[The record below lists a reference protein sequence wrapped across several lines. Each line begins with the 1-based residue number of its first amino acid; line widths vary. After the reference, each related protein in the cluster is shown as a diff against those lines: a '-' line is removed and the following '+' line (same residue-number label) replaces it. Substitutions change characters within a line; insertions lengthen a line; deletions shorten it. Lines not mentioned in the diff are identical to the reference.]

1 MVGWI
6 YIGGEGG
13 VEVESLF
20 RAKRWIEGVKV
31 DLLGSAM
38 SMMVANCT
46 GPSSQEEERNELN
59 SLTRL
64 LFAVVWQIGRFDS

>member
-1 MVGWI
+1 MLI
-6 YIGGEGG
+6 FIGGEVG

-38 SMMVANCT
+38 LMMVARCT
-46 GPSSQEEERNELN
+46 GPSSQEEERNGLN
-59 SLTRL
+59 SLTGF
-64 LFAVVWQIGRFDS
+64 LFAVAWQIGRIDN